1 MGLLGNSSKAVYN
14 TSMNSVSIH
23 GKRMMGVFTND
34 IINSKSSGES
44 VVHIFI
50 KKSMILFSMYCT
62 VFIFNTLLYF
72 FVKVISVSRR
82 NVKIK

>member
-1 MGLLGNSSKAVYN
+1 
-14 TSMNSVSIH
+14 
-23 GKRMMGVFTND
+23 MGVFIDD
-34 IINSKSSGES
+34 IINSKSSGER
-44 VVHIFI
+44 VTNAHIFMYVHFVK

-72 FVKVISVSRR
+72 FVKVIGVSRR